1 MWDSLVPAG
10 CYNSATVVPVR
21 LRRLLP
27 YVRPYWAWLIVG
39 GGLAVVVSGMDG
51 LVAWLVKPTMD
62 EIFIRRDLT
71 MLKLLPLALL
81 AVYLAKGGARYGQ
94 SYLMAAV
101 GERVIA
107 AIRRDLYGHIQAM
120 PLAFF
125 QNRHSADLMARVV
138 VDATRLAKLSS
149 EVLVMA
155 FRQVAT
161 IVALLAVMFTQEPR
175 LSLLALIAF
184 PFVGLSIRA
193 MGRQLYKINRRT
205 QEQISALTTMLQ
217 EAFTGMKIVKAF
229 GREEHEQARF
239 DRINQRLLGLSLKDH
254 RVDELAEPVMEVLA
268 ALGVMGILWYGGYR
282 VVQGDMTPGTLFS
295 FVTATLMLYGPVRKL
310 SRMANLYQQ
319 TTPSADRIFEVLALQ
334 PAVADAPDARALTGF
349 ADRIEFDHVW
359 FQYEDGDMVLKDIC
373 LTVPRGEV
381 VAFVGMSGAGK
392 STLTD
397 LIPRFHDVARGRIQ
411 LDGVDVR
418 AYTQA
423 SLRAQIAIVTQDT
436 FLFNDTVEA
445 NIAYGKPDATREEIE
460 RAARA
465 AYAHEF
471 IVALPEG
478 YRTPV
483 GERGVKLSGG
493 QRQRIALARAFL
505 KDPAIL
511 ILDEATSDL
520 DAESEF
526 MVQQA
531 LADLTK
537 GRTVFLIAHR
547 LSTVRLAHRIA
558 VFHEGRIVEQGRHDQ
573 LLARDG
579 FYRRLFSLQF
589 SPLGLP

>member
-1 MWDSLVPAG
+1 VG
-10 CYNSATVVPVR
+10 IG
-21 LRRLLP
+21 RLLP
-27 YVRPYWAWLIVG
+27 YVRPYWSWLIAG
-39 GGLAVVVSGMDG
+39 GVLALVVSAMDG
-51 LVAWLVKPTMD
+51 LIAYLVKPAMD
-62 EIFIRRDLT
+62 EIFIRRDVAALR
-71 MLKLLPLALL
+71 MLPLLIL
-81 AVYLAKGGARYGQ
+81 AVYLVKGAGRYGQ
-94 SYLMAAV
+94 SYLMASV

-125 QNRHSADLMARVV
+125 QGRHSADLMSRVV
-138 VDATRLAKLSS
+138 VDAGRLARLAS

-161 IVALLAVMFTQEPR
+161 VVALLAVMFTQEWR
-175 LSLLALIAF
+175 LTLLAVIAF
-184 PFVGLSIRA
+184 PLVGLAVRA
-193 MGRQLYKINRRT
+193 MGRRLYQINRQT
-205 QEQISALTTMLQ
+205 QEQIAALTALLQ
-217 EAFTGMKIVKAF
+217 EALAGTKIVKAF
-229 GREEHEQARF
+229 GREEHERTRF
-239 DRINQRLLGLSLKDH
+239 DRINRQLMTWSLRDH
-254 RVDELAEPVMEVLA
+254 RVDELSEPLMEVLA
-268 ALGVMGILWYGGYR
+268 AVGVMAILWYGGYR
-282 VVQGDMTPGTLFS
+282 VIQGELTPGALLS

-310 SRMANLYQQ
+310 SRIANLYQQ
-319 TTPSADRIFEVLALQ
+319 TMPSADRIFEVLALQ
-334 PAVADAPDARALTGF
+334 PAVADTPGARVLDGF
-349 ADRIEFDHVW
+349 RDRIAFDRVW
-359 FQYEDGDMVLKDIC
+359 FQYGDGEMVLRDIS

-397 LIPRFHDVARGRIQ
+397 LVPRFHDVSGGRI
-411 LDGVDVR
+411 LVDGVDVR
-418 AYTQA
+418 DCTQA
-423 SLRAQIAIVTQDT
+423 SLRSLIAIVTQET
-436 FLFNDTVEA
+436 FLFDDTVEA
-445 NIAYGKPDATREEIE
+445 NIAYGKSGATADEVEG
-460 RAARA
+460 AARA
-465 AYAHEF
+465 AYAHDF
-471 IVALPEG
+471 ILALPRG
-478 YRTPV
+478 YQTMV

-531 LADLTK
+531 LSDLTK

-558 VFHEGRIVEQGRHDQ
+558 VFHEGRIVELGRHDE

-579 FYRRLFSLQF
+579 VYRRLHDLQF
-589 SPLGLP
+589 APVGGAADPRR

>member
-1 MWDSLVPAG
+1 MEI
-10 CYNSATVVPVR
+10 

-27 YVRPYWAWLIVG
+27 YVRPYWVWL
-39 GGLAVVVSGMDG
+39 LAGAALALVVSAGDG
-51 LVAWLVKPTMD
+51 ATAYLVKPTMD
-62 EIFIRRDLT
+62 EIFIRRDLG
-71 MLKLLPLALL
+71 MLKLLPLLIL
-81 AVYLAKGGARYGQ
+81 AVYLAKGAGRYGQ

-107 AIRRDLYGHIQAM
+107 AIRRDLYAHIQAM

-125 QNRHSADLMARVV
+125 HGRHSADLMSRVV
-138 VDATRLAKLSS
+138 VDASRLARLSS

-161 IVALLAVMFTQEPR
+161 VVALAVVMLTQEPR
-175 LSLLALIAF
+175 LTLLALIAF
-184 PFVGLSIRA
+184 PLVGLTMRA
-193 MGRQLYKINRRT
+193 MGRRLYRINRRT
-205 QEQISALTTMLQ
+205 QEQIAALTTLLQ
-217 EAFTGMKIVKAF
+217 EAFTGTKIVKAF

-239 DRINQRLLGLSLKDH
+239 DRINRRLLDLSLKDH
-254 RVDELAEPVMEVLA
+254 RVDELSEPFMEVLA
-268 ALGVMGILWYGGYR
+268 ALGVMAILWYGGYR
-282 VVQGDMTPGTLFS
+282 VVQGEMTPGTLFS
-295 FVTATLMLYGPVRKL
+295 FVAATLMLYGPVRKL
-310 SRMANLYQQ
+310 SRIANLYQQ
-319 TTPSADRIFEVLALQ
+319 TTPSAERIFEILALR
-334 PAVADAPDARALTGF
+334 PAVADAPHARVLTAF
-349 ADRIEFDHVW
+349 RDRIEFDHVW
-359 FQYEDGDMVLKDIC
+359 FQYDDGEMVLKDIC

-381 VAFVGMSGAGK
+381 VALVGMSGAGK

-397 LIPRFHDVARGRIQ
+397 LIPRFHDVTRGRI
-411 LDGVDVR
+411 LVDGVDVR
-418 AYTQA
+418 EYTQA

-436 FLFNDTVEA
+436 FLFDDTIEA
-445 NIAYGKPDATREEIE
+445 NIAYGKPDATREEID

-471 IVALPEG
+471 IVGLPDG
-478 YRTPV
+478 YGTPV

-526 MVQQA
+526 IVQQA

-558 VFHEGRIVEQGRHDQ
+558 VFHEGRIVEEGRHDE

-579 FYRRLFSLQF
+579 LYRRFHTLQF
-589 SPLGLP
+589 APTRFTP

>member
-1 MWDSLVPAG
+1 
-10 CYNSATVVPVR
+10 
-21 LRRLLP
+21 
-27 YVRPYWAWLIVG
+27 
-39 GGLAVVVSGMDG
+39 MDG
-51 LVAWLVKPTMD
+51 LIAWLVKPVMD
-62 EIFIRRDLT
+62 GIFIRRDLA
-71 MLKLLPLALL
+71 MLRVLPLLVL
-81 AVYLAKGGARYGQ
+81 GVYLAKGAGRYGQ

-107 AIRRDLYGHIQAM
+107 AVRRDLYVHLQVM

-125 QNRHSADLMARVV
+125 HARHSADLMSRIV
-138 VDATRLAKLSS
+138 VDAGRLARLSS

-161 IVALLAVMFTQEPR
+161 VVALEAVMFAQEWR
-175 LSLLALIAF
+175 LTLLALVAF
-184 PFVGLSIRA
+184 PLVGLTVRA
-193 MGRQLYKINRRT
+193 MGRRLYRINRRT
-205 QEQISALTTMLQ
+205 QEQIAALTTLLQ
-217 EAFTGMKIVKAF
+217 EVLAGTKIVKAF
-229 GREEHEQARF
+229 GREEHERARF
-239 DRINQRLLGLSLKDH
+239 DRINQKLLDLSLKDH
-254 RVDELAEPVMEVLA
+254 RVDELTEPLMEVLA
-268 ALGVMGILWYGGYR
+268 AVGVMAILWYGGFR
-282 VVQGDMTPGTLFS
+282 VVHGDMTPGALFS

-310 SRMANLYQQ
+310 SRIANLAQQ
-319 TTPSADRIFEVLALQ
+319 TAPSADRIFEVLALQ
-334 PAVADAPDARALTGF
+334 PAVTDRPAARALDTF
-349 ADRIEFDHVW
+349 RDRIEFDHVW
-359 FQYEDGDMVLKDIC
+359 FQYDDGEMVLKDIC

-381 VAFVGMSGAGK
+381 LAFVGMSGAGK

-397 LIPRFHDVARGRIQ
+397 LIPRFHDVSRGRIL
-411 LDGVDVR
+411 LDGVDLR
-418 AYTQA
+418 DYTQA

-436 FLFNDTVEA
+436 FLFDDTIEA
-445 NIAYGKPDATREEIE
+445 NIAYGRAGATVEGIE

-465 AYAHEF
+465 AYAHDF
-471 IVALPEG
+471 IVGLPDGYGALI
-478 YRTPV
+478 

-558 VFHEGRIVEQGRHDQ
+558 VFHEGRIVEEGPHEE
-573 LLARDG
+573 LLAREG
-579 FYRRLFSLQF
+579 LYRRLHALQF
-589 SPLGLP
+589 AR

>member
-1 MWDSLVPAG
+1 MRQSV
-10 CYNSATVVPVR
+10 
-21 LRRLLP
+21 RRLVP
-27 YVRPYWAWLIVG
+27 YVRPYWGWLVVG
-39 GGLAVVVSGMDG
+39 GLLALVVSAMDG
-51 LVAWLVKPTMD
+51 LIAWLVKPVMD
-62 EIFIRRDLT
+62 GIFIRRDLA
-71 MLKLLPLALL
+71 MLRVLPLLVL
-81 AVYLAKGGARYGQ
+81 AVYLAKGAGRYGQ

-107 AIRRDLYGHIQAM
+107 AVRRDLYVHLQAM

-125 QNRHSADLMARVV
+125 HARHSADLMSRIV
-138 VDATRLAKLSS
+138 VDAGRLARLSS

-161 IVALLAVMFTQEPR
+161 VVALVAVMFTQEWR
-175 LSLLALIAF
+175 LTLLALVAF
-184 PFVGLSIRA
+184 PLVGLTVRT
-193 MGRQLYKINRRT
+193 MGRRLYRINRRT
-205 QEQISALTTMLQ
+205 QEQIAALTTLLQ
-217 EAFTGMKIVKAF
+217 EVLAGTKIVKAF
-229 GREEHEQARF
+229 GREEHERGRF
-239 DRINQRLLGLSLKDH
+239 ERINQRLLELSLKDR
-254 RVDELAEPVMEVLA
+254 RVDELTEPLMEVLA
-268 ALGVMGILWYGGYR
+268 AVGVMAILWYGGFR
-282 VVQGDMTPGTLFS
+282 VVQGDMTPGALFS

-310 SRMANLYQQ
+310 SRIANLAQQ
-319 TTPSADRIFEVLALQ
+319 TAPSVDRIFEVLALQ
-334 PAVADAPDARALTGF
+334 PAVTDRPAARVLETF
-349 ADRIEFDHVW
+349 RDRIEFDRVW
-359 FQYEDGDMVLKDIC
+359 FQYDDGEMVLKDIC

-381 VAFVGMSGAGK
+381 LAFVGMSGAGK

-397 LIPRFHDVARGRIQ
+397 LIPRFHDVSRGRI
-411 LDGVDVR
+411 LVDGVDVR
-418 AYTQA
+418 DCTQA

-436 FLFNDTVEA
+436 FLFDDTIEA
-445 NIAYGKPDATREEIE
+445 NIAYGRADATAEAVE

-465 AYAHEF
+465 AYAHDF
-471 IVALPEG
+471 IVGLPGGYGALA
-478 YRTPV
+478 

-558 VFHEGRIVEQGRHDQ
+558 VFHEGRIVEEGRHEE
-573 LLARDG
+573 LLAREG
-579 FYRRLFSLQF
+579 LYRRLHALQF
-589 SPLGLP
+589 AP

>member
-1 MWDSLVPAG
+1 VG
-10 CYNSATVVPVR
+10 I
-21 LRRLLP
+21 RRLLP
-27 YVRPYWAWLIVG
+27 YLRPYWWWLVAG
-39 GGLAVVVSGMDG
+39 AALAVVVSAMDG
-51 LVAWLVKPTMD
+51 LIAWLVKPTMD

-71 MLKLLPLALL
+71 TLKLLPLVIL
-81 AVYLAKGGARYGQ
+81 AVYLAKGAGRYGQ

-107 AIRRDLYGHIQAM
+107 AIRRDLYAHIQAM

-125 QNRHSADLMARVV
+125 QGRHSADLMSRIV
-138 VDATRLAKLSS
+138 VDAARLARLSS

-161 IVALLAVMFTQEPR
+161 VVALVVVMFTQEWR
-175 LSLLALIAF
+175 LTLLALIAF
-184 PFVGLSIRA
+184 PLVGLTIRA
-193 MGRQLYKINRRT
+193 LGRRLYQINRRT
-205 QEQISALTTMLQ
+205 QEQISALTTLLQ
-217 EAFTGMKIVKAF
+217 ESLAGTKIVKAF
-229 GREEHEQARF
+229 GREEHERARF
-239 DRINQRLLGLSLKDH
+239 DRINRELLDLSLKDH
-254 RVDELAEPVMEVLA
+254 RVDELGEPIMEVLA
-268 ALGVMGILWYGGYR
+268 ALGVMAILWYGGFR
-282 VVQGDMTPGTLFS
+282 VVQGDMTPGALFS

-310 SRMANLYQQ
+310 SRIANLYQQ
-319 TTPSADRIFEVLALQ
+319 TMPSADRIFEVLALQ
-334 PAVADAPDARALTGF
+334 PAVADAPGAHRLAEF
-349 ADRIEFDHVW
+349 RDRIEFDHVW
-359 FQYEDGDMVLKDIC
+359 FQYDDGEMVLRDIS

-381 VAFVGMSGAGK
+381 LAFVGISGAGK

-397 LIPRFHDVARGRIQ
+397 LVPRFHDVSRGRI
-411 LDGVDVR
+411 LIDGGDIR
-418 AYTQA
+418 EYTQA
-423 SLRAQIAIVTQDT
+423 SLRAQIAIVTQDP
-436 FLFNDTVEA
+436 FLFYDTIQA
-445 NIAYGKPDATREEIE
+445 NIAYGRSGATAEEVE

-471 IVALPEG
+471 ILGLPDG
-478 YRTPV
+478 YQTLV

-511 ILDEATSDL
+511 ILDEATSEL

-526 MVQQA
+526 IVQQA

-537 GRTVFLIAHR
+537 DRTVFLIAHR

-558 VFHEGRIVEQGRHDQ
+558 VFHEGRIVELGRHDE

-579 FYRRLFSLQF
+579 LYRRLHGLQF
-589 SPLGLP
+589 AVSDPTP